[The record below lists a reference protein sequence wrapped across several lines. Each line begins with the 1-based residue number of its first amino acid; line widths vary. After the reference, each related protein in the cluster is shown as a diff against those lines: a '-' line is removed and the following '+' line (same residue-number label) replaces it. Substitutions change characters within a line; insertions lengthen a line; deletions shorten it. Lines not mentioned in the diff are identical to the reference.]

1 MRSKKVERMAPWKT
15 KDLNRNLFLL
25 VKKSSSI
32 TRLILLALA
41 IPLLSQCTS
50 EVVSERIEKGPRNTV
65 YKLVIYSREG
75 GLFADVMET
84 YTQARTLIV
93 KKVIKGNKCTA
104 EPVEWAFLTAL
115 TLGLGAFAC
124 LDDPNQE
131 ITTYTSETNQTPL
144 SGYVPLKN
152 AIIDG
157 EIAFPSDQSLKT
169 KTLLAVE
176 AWPAVKIKLTERPAS
191 QRLGLSLRIAS
202 TQTDKLLEFNCAVEL
217 DSAGTASCYDRDSVK
232 RIEGDDHWYDVR
244 KFF

>member
-1 MRSKKVERMAPWKT
+1 MNEFKKFLIRYEDMILHPEKT
-15 KDLNRNLFLL
+15 FRQ
-25 VKKSSSI
+25 
-32 TRLILLALA
+32 LISFTNALSNHEDN
-41 IPLLSQCTS
+41 IDEEKFQRPL
-50 EVVSERIEKGPRNTV
+50 
-65 YKLVIYSREG
+65 
-75 GLFADVMET
+75 
-84 YTQARTLIV
+84 
-93 KKVIKGNKCTA
+93 
-104 EPVEWAFLTAL
+104 WAFLTAL

-176 AWPAVKIKLTERPAS
+176 SWPAVKIKLTERPAS
-191 QRLGLSLRIAS
+191 QRLGLALRIAS